1 MEKFMHLPAEILDI
15 LQNEEMLALRGGI
28 CYTAVDAGN
37 NCTEMDNIKNCS
49 ATNNQGNC
57 KVHVPDYP

>member
-1 MEKFMHLPAEILDI
+1 MDKFMHLPAEILDI

-37 NCTEMDNIKNCS
+37 NCTEMDNIKKLQCNKQSRKLYC
-49 ATNNQGNC
+49 
-57 KVHVPDYP
+57 Y